1 VTKDQIGG
9 YLSTPKDA
17 APPAAATPPGN

>member
-1 VTKDQIGG
+1 LVVFTAGKNSIGG

-17 APPAAATPPGN
+17 PKPVTP